1 LPQFRAVLRTTL
13 ALLAAALLMLAGA
26 PAARADNC
34 GGPKTARAGKRA
46 VPGRPPLIIGDS
58 VLLGAVDEVAGVG
71 YEVNTRGCR
80 QMKEGLGVLA
90 SKRRAGRLPSFVVIM
105 LGANGRIERA
115 QIRAAL
121 RIMGPGRVLGL
132 MTPRNN
138 PSVSRVIHAAGRR
151 HPASVAVLDWRAA
164 TAGRPEWFAH
174 DRNHLGPGGAQALA
188 RFLRRALRYAIPLQD
203 RWNRL
208 GSSRSGD
215 SLASAP
221 SS

>member
-1 LPQFRAVLRTTL
+1 VLRAPL

-26 PAARADNC
+26 VVARADIC
-34 GGPKTARAGKRA
+34 GGPRTARAGKRA

-58 VLLGAVDEVAGVG
+58 VLLGAVEQVARVG

-105 LGANGRIERA
+105 LGANGRIKPA
-115 QIRAAL
+115 QIRVAL
-121 RIMGPGRVLGL
+121 RITGPRRVLGL

-138 PSVSRVIHAAGRR
+138 PGVSRVIHAAGRR
-151 HPASVAVLDWRAA
+151 HPASVAVLDWKAA

-188 RFLRRALRYAIPLQD
+188 RFLRRALRYAIPLRD

-208 GSSRSGD
+208 GGSRSSDTVAG
-215 SLASAP
+215 AGSA
-221 SS
+221 